1 MLAGL
6 SALELEAAPA
16 AAEPAG
22 ARAPSSASASAPP
35 AEVLVRLV
43 TGVAPLRLPSTGAVA
58 VPAALT
64 RAGLTAVVHHLLGPA
79 ALAGA
84 GAAAAGA
91 ELEFFLPRGAAGG
104 GGGGGTVLLR
114 GSLGAHLA
122 ALRVPREATVTLEYA
137 LPAPPPQA
145 RPPVPHDDW
154 LGAVDG
160 GETCVA
166 ARAAANSRARRR
178 CSTPSPLSPLPP
190 AAIAASWPSAR
201 TTAA

>member
-1 MLAGL
+1 MSSALAGL
-6 SALELEAAPA
+6 STLELEAAPA
-16 AAEPAG
+16 AAESAG
-22 ARAPSSASASAPP
+22 ARAPSSSSSAAP

-43 TGVAPLRLPSTGAVA
+43 TGVAPLRLPSAGAVA

-91 ELEFFLPRGAAGG
+91 ELEFFLPRSGSAGS
-104 GGGGGTVLLR
+104 GGTVLLR

-122 ALRVPREATVTLEYA
+122 AQRVPREATITLEYA
-137 LPAPPPQA
+137 LPAPPPQS

-160 GETCVA
+160 GETCVG
-166 ARAAANSRARRR
+166 
-178 CSTPSPLSPLPP
+178 
-190 AAIAASWPSAR
+190 
-201 TTAA
+201 